1 VVLGAAVALS
11 EAAGACVDDAVL
23 LGGAVEEAVGG
34 AALGGVEGACA
45 QSGSAIA
52 RTAPKATPLNKCFIS
67 EPPTRTIDA
76 RCLARTARRFVCHLT
91 VECLISCFTL
101 NGPIEDARKPALA
114 AAEARER

>member
-1 VVLGAAVALS
+1 LLGAVAAFS
-11 EAAGACVDDAVL
+11 EAGACVAAAA
-23 LGGAVEEAVGG
+23 LGGAVEEALGG
-34 AALGGVEGACA
+34 AGAFGAVEGACA
-45 QSGSAIA
+45 QTGIAIA

-67 EPPTRTIDA
+67 EPPTRTTNA

-114 AAEARER
+114 TAEARER